1 MVEMS
6 LNPWTA
12 LKESLRWIIDR
23 LHEQGHFTYGWS
35 IVVLTIIVR
44 LTLVPLAVKQLR
56 SMRHMQEASPQIK
69 ELQKKYAGD
78 KQRQQQELMNF
89 YKEHEINPFAS
100 CLPILF
106 QAPIF
111 LALFYVLR
119 DFSKQVSKDADLSF
133 LGIVP
138 NIGADVKSI
147 GWGAVVLLVVYG
159 MSQLLSFE
167 VSATPATPQFQRW
180 LMRVAPIA
188 ITLGVLIYPN
198 ITAGL
203 LIYWVTTNLW
213 TCGQQLILKHK
224 IGPALIPATVGPLA
238 SSVPSGPA
246 PKGWR
251 ARLEAM
257 QAQIEGPKAEGDADV
272 VAPTTNAKP
281 ARAATDRPARDD
293 DQDKRR
299 PRPKG
304 GTSQGGSPPPRRRP
318 PKKGKPS

>member
-1 MVEMS
+1 MS
-6 LNPWTA
+6 MNPWTA
-12 LKESLRWIIDR
+12 LKDSLRWIIDT
-23 LHEQGHFTYGWS
+23 LHEQGNFTYGWS

-44 LTLVPLAVKQLR
+44 LLLVPLAVKQLR
-56 SMRHMQEASPQIK
+56 SMRHMQEAAPQIK

-89 YKEHEINPFAS
+89 YKQHEINPFAS

-119 DFSKQVSKDADLSF
+119 DFSKQVTPGADLSF

-138 NIGADVKSI
+138 DIGADVRSI
-147 GWGAVVLLVVYG
+147 GWGSVVLLVVYG

-180 LMRVAPIA
+180 LMRVAPVA
-188 ITLGVLIYPN
+188 ITLGVLIYPD

-224 IGPALIPATVGPLA
+224 IGPALLAVTAESSTPPTAT
-238 SSVPSGPA
+238 GPA

-257 QAQIEGPKAEGDADV
+257 QTQIEGAKAEGAADDAGPTPEV
-272 VAPTTNAKP
+272 KAP
-281 ARAATDRPARDD
+281 RAAAERATREDD
-293 DQDKRR
+293 SAKRR
-299 PRPKG
+299 PRQQAG
-304 GTSQGGSPPPRRRP
+304 SGQGGSPPPRRRP
-318 PKKGKPS
+318 PKKGKSS